1 MATIYN
7 FNEELP
13 AATVVAVDDK
23 LLMYDTSGGV
33 VQTVTP
39 LVLGAG
45 GSGAVAIGD
54 VTTYAVLPANNGK
67 KHIIGALTSNVT
79 ITLPTSAAGLNYEF
93 WFCSTAAEAQNALI
107 VTDSATN
114 CFDGGVVFLDGDAG
128 TGADEVV
135 SVYSNGSSND
145 TLTLVT
151 PAAGTR
157 VAVVSSGTKWYLNG
171 TVVSATVPTIADT

>member
-13 AATVVAVDDK
+13 AATVIAVDDK

-39 LVLGAG
+39 LVLGGAG
-45 GSGAVAIGD
+45 GTAVAIGD
-54 VTTYAVLPANNGK
+54 VTSYAVLPANSGK
-67 KHIIGALTSNVT
+67 KHIIGALTGNVT
-79 ITLPTSAAGLNYEF
+79 ITLPASVAGLNYEF
-93 WFCSTAAEAQNALI
+93 WFCSTAAEAQNAII
-107 VTDSATN
+107 VTDSAAN
-114 CFDGGVVFLDGDAG
+114 CFDGGVVHLDVDSG

-135 SVYSNGSSND
+135 AVYSNGSSND
-145 TLTLVT
+145 TLTLIT

-157 VAVVSSGTKWYLNG
+157 ISVVSSGTKWYLVG
-171 TVVSATVPTIADT
+171 TVASATAPTIADT